1 MKILFICDGNV
12 ARSQEAE
19 IYFNGLKQD
28 VHDVAISAGVN
39 VNVSKPIDPTVVEV
53 MSEVGINMD
62 NYRRKQLSESFLKD
76 VDIIVSFKP
85 AEELPA
91 YVAERQNVRY
101 WDVPDPRYENIDFHR
116 KVRDNI
122 KTRVKQLINEL
133 YVA

>member
-1 MKILFICDGNV
+1 MKIVFICDGNV

-19 IYFNGLKQD
+19 LYFNGLKQD
-28 VHDVAISAGVN
+28 VHDVATSAGVN
-39 VNVSKPIDPTVVEV
+39 VNVSKPIDPTVIEV

-62 NYRRKQLSESFLKD
+62 NCRRKQLTESFLKD

-91 YVAERQNVRY
+91 YVAKRQNVSY

-122 KTRVKQLINEL
+122 KIRIKQLID
-133 YVA
+133 